1 MEHFVYYYTCDK
13 CGKSLA
19 ESGRMVS
26 LILRAFAS
34 DKSAEIYD
42 LCPECAEKVRRFITG
57 RAGDPE
63 TARKDRA
70 DKVTEYEHKE
80 SEKGAQDATDSLNLN
95 TAALIKAQKRYREQQ
110 RRPITY

>member
-26 LILRAFAS
+26 LILRDFVS

-42 LCPECAEKVRRFITG
+42 LCHECAEKVGRFITG
-57 RAGDPE
+57 HAGDPE
-63 TARKDRA
+63 TDNKDGA
-70 DKVTEYEHKE
+70 DKVTEHEEKGA
-80 SEKGAQDATDSLNLN
+80 EKGAQDATDSINLN

>member
-1 MEHFVYYYTCDK
+1 MEHTYHYYTCDR

-19 ESGRMVS
+19 DLGRMVS
-26 LILRAFAS
+26 LAIRDFAS
-34 DKSAEIYD
+34 DEGIKIYD
-42 LCPECAEKVRRFITG
+42 LCPECAEGIKNFITDH
-57 RAGDPE
+57 AGDPE

-80 SEKGAQDATDSLNLN
+80 AEKGTQDATDSLNLN
-95 TAALIKAQKRYREQQ
+95 TAALVEAQKIYREQQ

>member
-26 LILRAFAS
+26 LILRDFAS

-42 LCPECAEKVRRFITG
+42 LCPECAEKVRRFITNHS
-57 RAGDPE
+57 GDPE
-63 TARKDRA
+63 TSHKGRA
-70 DKVTEYEHKE
+70 DKVTAHDDKE
-80 SEKGAQDATDSLNLN
+80 AEKDTQDATDSLNLN
-95 TAALIKAQKRYREQQ
+95 TAALVEAQKIYREQQ